1 MSTDHQTQAPSGP
14 PSPQRRVLRRSRD
27 HKVLG
32 GIAGGVSEYLGVD
45 VVMIRIAFVVLA
57 SMAGSGMLVYLAA
70 WVLLP
75 KAPKTASLQPLH
87 QTRLGNLDGHQLLAI
102 ALVGI
107 GAIALFDRL
116 GIGFDGDMLLPVV
129 LIGFGVA
136 VLVSSKSPTSTRG
149 SLPNGPAA
157 ASGAAPV
164 GHSTVPGP
172 MPEPASTTE
181 PARPGGSST
190 SSATESELTEPITAL
205 DEFDR
210 LRAPRAN
217 EFEAG
222 HLLSTPLPSPPRV
235 PTPLPKGATVR
246 KRTPFAR
253 SAFGMLLVIVGLI
266 FVGARTGLMTGGFDA
281 ALALML
287 LVVGGFL
294 VVGAWLG
301 RPRGFVAIG
310 TLLTLTL
317 GLFSLTGTD
326 WRGGFGERSFTP
338 ATVSD
343 LKPEYHL
350 MGGVMYLNLSKLS
363 LDGES
368 RRIAVDVS
376 VGAVAI
382 ELPKGM
388 NVKVN
393 GSAGVGQVTLFGK
406 TSDGTGVA
414 SRSTL
419 GQIEKRATL
428 TIDARVGLGA
438 LEVAEIGHLQKL
450 TDLPSTGNSR

>member
-1 MSTDHQTQAPSGP
+1 MSTDHETETPPGP
-14 PSPQRRVLRRSRD
+14 PSPQRRVLRRSRN

-45 VVMIRIAFVVLA
+45 VVIIRIAFVVLA
-57 SMAGSGMLVYLAA
+57 CMAGSGMLVYLAA
-70 WVLLP
+70 WILLP
-75 KAPKTASLQPLH
+75 KAHKTASLQPLH

-116 GIGFDGDMLLPVV
+116 GFGFDGDMVLPVV

-136 VLVSSKSPTSTRG
+136 VLVSSKSPNSTRG
-149 SLPNGPAA
+149 SLPNGPIAT
-157 ASGAAPV
+157 SGAAPV
-164 GHSTVPGP
+164 DRATMPGTFP
-172 MPEPASTTE
+172 DSASTIK
-181 PARPGGSST
+181 PVWPGGSPT
-190 SSATESELTEPITAL
+190 SSPTASELTEPVTAL

-210 LRAPRAN
+210 LRAPRAH

-222 HLLSTPLPSPPRV
+222 HLLSTPLPSPPG
-235 PTPLPKGATVR
+235 PTPLSKGVAVR

-266 FVGARTGLMTGGFDA
+266 FVGTRTGLITGGIDA
-281 ALALML
+281 ALAVML
-287 LVVGGFL
+287 LAVGGFL

-317 GLFSLTGTD
+317 GLFSLTGTS
-326 WRGGFGERSFTP
+326 WRGGFGERDFTP

-343 LKPEYHL
+343 LKPDYHL
-350 MGGVMYLNLSKLS
+350 MGGVMYLNLSKLN
-363 LDGES
+363 LYGQGK
-368 RRIAVDVS
+368 RIAVDVS

-393 GSAGVGQVTLFGK
+393 GSAGIGQITLFGK
-406 TSDGTGVA
+406 TSDGAGVT

-419 GQIEKRATL
+419 GQTGKRATL